1 MSFKTGRLSLK
12 LKSNFFSVTTKLQ
25 VSLKNWRQFLFLDR
39 NTISSNFSEAKQKA
53 EAAWQHF
60 GNSVGSAENRVM
72 GWLSRVRSQMT
83 QKFRNARTKILI
95 RNRKRSAHRR
105 CFPSLPSCHN
115 VGPSQLAR
123 IITFC
128 SLGKKLFYTFFKT
141 DDLFCK

>member
-12 LKSNFFSVTTKLQ
+12 LKSNFFKSQQSSKSVWKTDTSFYFSTETQ
-25 VSLKNWRQFLFLDR
+25 FRRISLKQNK
-39 NTISSNFSEAKQKA
+39 SY

-123 IITFC
+123 MITFC
-128 SLGKKLFYTFFKT
+128 SLGKKLFYTF
-141 DDLFCK
+141 LQNRWPIM